1 MKKTVPIVIMSLIF
15 SLPTTAA
22 KPAPKQGISG
32 EISVNALFLSS
43 TSNFNTDGEKVL
55 TSINHSANSESN
67 FVIAPLGNIAYTFG
81 KRSEQQLFIGTTR
94 SDVAV
99 GTLAFELGYKYQFAS
114 GTAVSFT
121 YIPTVMSGKT
131 WTDPYQVGTKR
142 KETDESGNAYRL
154 RLENIQGSPLS
165 LDFAYAT
172 KDIDNEQITR
182 SELLR
187 DAESYYLKGQYRL
200 MLSRTMILMPALTYI
215 DHQAD
220 GNANSYQSYALDLSY
235 FQVMGRHQLVF
246 TAGYTYRDYD
256 GKNSLYNNTV
266 RSDDEFSLFAAY
278 EYDQLMGWQNWSL
291 ISLAGYGNSN
301 SNITFYDESQLFT
314 SVGINFKF

>member
-1 MKKTVPIVIMSLIF
+1 MKKTVPVIIVSLIF
-15 SLPTTAA
+15 SLPASA
-22 KPAPKQGISG
+22 RPAPPKGISG
-32 EISVNALFLSS
+32 EISINALFSSS
-43 TSNFNTDGEKVL
+43 TSNFNTDGEEVL
-55 TSINHSANSESN
+55 TSINQSASSESG

-81 KRSEQQLFIGTTR
+81 KRSEQQLFAGTTR
-94 SDVAV
+94 SDVAI
-99 GTLAFELGYKYQFAS
+99 GTLALELGYKYQLAS
-114 GTAVSFT
+114 GTSVSIA
-121 YIPTVMSGKT
+121 YLPTVMSSKT
-131 WTDPYQVGTKR
+131 WADPYKVGTKR
-142 KETDESGNAYRL
+142 EETDESGNAYRL
-154 RLENIQGSPLS
+154 RFENIQGSPLS

-182 SELLR
+182 SELFR
-187 DAESYYLKGQYRL
+187 NGESYYLKGQYRL
-200 MLSRTMILMPALTYI
+200 MLNRGTILMPALTYI

-235 FQVMGRHQLVF
+235 FQLMGRHQLAL

-256 GKNSLYNNTV
+256 GENSLYNNTV

-278 EYDQLMGWQNWSL
+278 EYNQLMGWQNWSL

-301 SNITFYDESQLFT
+301 SNITFYDESQLFA